1 MFPAGRMCYEMRNI
15 RIQCTI
21 GPSCN
26 DVQTL
31 ADMFDAGMD
40 VARVNLSHG
49 SAESQKDKLE
59 NFRKAAE
66 MRNRSDAKIMF
77 DIRGPEIRVKEIPG
91 GEVSVSKGQPVILHC
106 EDIVEDGDGSKGNP
120 SCDGS
125 KGNPSN
131 VDNAAVTIRVN
142 YIDLCNEVEAGK
154 QLLIDDGK
162 VSLIVDEIR
171 GQDIV
176 CSVEREGLIKSRKS
190 VNVPDVKL
198 QMEYLGD
205 DDKEDILW
213 CIENGVDYVAGSFI
227 RREADVQVIRDVL
240 DSNGGSDIEIIA
252 KLENKEAI
260 SNIEGIAKAAD
271 QILVARGDMGV
282 EIGFEKVP
290 AVQKRI
296 IRACRD
302 LSKPVIVATQLV
314 ESMTESL
321 TPTRAE
327 VSDVAN
333 AIFDG
338 ATDLLVTGET
348 AAGKHPVEVVR
359 ELARI
364 IEQAEQDLSRY
375 GEELL

>member
-1 MFPAGRMCYEMRNI
+1 MRNI

-106 EDIVEDGDGSKGNP
+106 EDIGEDGDS
-120 SCDGS
+120 S

-131 VDNAAVTIRVN
+131 VDNTAVTIRVN
-142 YIDLCNEVEAGK
+142 YFDLCNEVETGK
-154 QLLIDDGK
+154 QLLIDDGR

-176 CSVEREGLIKSRKS
+176 CSVEREGLIKSRKN

-227 RREADVQVIRDVL
+227 RREADVQVIRDLL
-240 DSNGGSDIEIIA
+240 DSNGGSDIGIIA

-260 SNIEGIAKAAD
+260 NNIEGIAKAAD

-302 LSKPVIVATQLV
+302 LGKPVIVATQLV